1 MPDFLV
7 SQRKVK
13 MNGSIKERKGREEG
27 RRKGSKVGW
36 MDERKEGGDET
47 KSYLERRLK
56 RR

>member
-13 MNGSIKERKGREEG
+13 MNGSIKGRKGREEGRKGSRKGG

-36 MDERKEGGDET
+36 MDERKEGRE
-47 KSYLERRLK
+47 
-56 RR
+56 